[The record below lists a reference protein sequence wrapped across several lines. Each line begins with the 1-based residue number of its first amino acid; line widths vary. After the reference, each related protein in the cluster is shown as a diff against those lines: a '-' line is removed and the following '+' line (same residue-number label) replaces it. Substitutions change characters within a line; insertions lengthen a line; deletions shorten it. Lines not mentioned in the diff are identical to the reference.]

1 MQRKQPPRPYAR
13 GNKSLRQQIAYK
25 RREKIGGYEM
35 YRDITMKEISEQ
47 HIGQILQVAGWVEN
61 IRDHGGVS
69 FIDLRDMYGVLQVVM
84 RNTTLLNGITKE
96 MCVSIEGP
104 VEKRDE
110 DTYNPK
116 IPTGTIELEAKKV
129 TILGKVYQQLP
140 FEIMTS
146 KETREDV
153 RLKYRYLDLRNKKVK
168 DNIIFRSQVISF
180 LRQKMTEM
188 GFLEIQTPILC
199 ASSPEGARDY
209 IVPSRKYKGK
219 FYALPQAPQQ
229 YKQLLMASG
238 FDKYF
243 QIAPCFRDEDA
254 RADRSPGEFYQL
266 DFEMSFA
273 TQEDVFKVG
282 EEVLS
287 AVFEKFAPEGFVVTK
302 APYPVIRY
310 EQAILEFGTDKPDL
324 RNPLRIIDLTDF
336 FQKCLFK
343 PFIGKIVRAIK
354 VHAEMS
360 KGFHEKLLCF
370 ATDMGMS
377 GLGYLEVDDD
387 MNYKGPIDKFIP
399 DVLKSELAEIAGLT
413 PGDTIFFIADKK
425 ERASYYAGQLR
436 TELGEKLELCEKNAY
451 RFCYINDFPMFECDS
466 ETKQIGFKHNPFSM
480 PQGGLEALNSE
491 NPLDILAYQYD
502 IVCNGVELSS
512 GAARNHDMEI
522 MVKAFEIVGYDKQM
536 LKSKFGALYQAF
548 QFGAPPHAGMAPGI
562 DRILML
568 LKNEENIREVIAF
581 PMSGSA
587 QDLMCGAPNDV
598 TEQQLREVHIKIRD

>member
-1 MQRKQPPRPYAR
+1 M
-13 GNKSLRQQIAYK
+13 G
-25 RREKIGGYEM
+25 
-35 YRDITMKEISEQ
+35 EQ
-47 HIGQILQVAGWVEN
+47 HIGKTLQVAGWVEN

-84 RNTTLLNGITKE
+84 RDTTLLNGITKE

-110 DTYNPK
+110 ETYNPK
-116 IPTGTIELEAKKV
+116 IPTGTIELEAKTV
-129 TILGKVYQQLP
+129 TVLGKVYHQLP

-153 RLKYRYLDLRNKKVK
+153 RLKYRYLDLRNAKVR
-168 DNIIFRSQVISF
+168 DNMIFRSQVISF
-180 LRQKMTEM
+180 LRQKMTEL
-188 GFLEIQTPILC
+188 GFLEMQTPILC

-229 YKQLLMASG
+229 YKQLLMVSG

-273 TQEDVFKVG
+273 TQEDVFQVG

-287 AVFEKFAPEGFVVTK
+287 ATFEKFAPEGYAVTK
-302 APYPVIRY
+302 APYPVISY
-310 EQAILEFGTDKPDL
+310 KQAMLEFGTDKPDL
-324 RNPLRIIDLTDF
+324 RNPLRIIDVTDF
-336 FQKCLFK
+336 FQKCSFK
-343 PFIGKIVRAIK
+343 PFLGRTVRAIK

-360 KGFHEKLLCF
+360 KGFHEKLLSF
-370 ATDMGMS
+370 ATGLGMG
-377 GLGYLEVDDD
+377 GLGYLEIADD
-387 MNYKGPIDKFIP
+387 MSYKGPIDKFIP
-399 DVLKSELAEIAGLT
+399 QELKQEFADIAALEA
-413 PGDTIFFIADKK
+413 GDTIFFIADKE
-425 ERASYYAGQLR
+425 ERANYYAGQLR
-436 TELGEKLELCEKNAY
+436 IELGEKLDLCEKNAY
-451 RFCYINDFPMFECDS
+451 RFCYVNDFPMYELDPD
-466 ETKQIGFKHNPFSM
+466 TKQIGFTHNPFSM
-480 PQGGLEALNSE
+480 PQGGLEALQNE
-491 NPLDILAYQYD
+491 DPLEILAYQYD

-512 GAARNHDMEI
+512 GAVRNHDIDI
-522 MVKAFEIVGYDKQM
+522 MVKAFEIAGYDEET
-536 LKSKFGALYQAF
+536 LKAKFGALYQAF
-548 QFGAPPHAGMAPGI
+548 QFGAPPHAGMAPGV
-562 DRILML
+562 DRMLML
-568 LKNEENIREVIAF
+568 LKNEDNIRETIVF